1 MYLSC
6 LGSDTEFSSKRIFCQ
21 HCRPEAS
28 NAVAKEVL
36 AGRAEIGAAGIYTTP
51 TRVTTLTMASPHTQD
66 CVTFMTL
73 TSTALPR

>member
-6 LGSDTEFSSKRIFCQ
+6 LGSGIKFSSKRIFCQ

-28 NAVAKEVL
+28 NVVVKEVL
-36 AGRAEIGAAGIYTTP
+36 AGRAEIGAAGIYITP
-51 TRVTTLTMASPHTQD
+51 SRVTTLTMSSPHTQD